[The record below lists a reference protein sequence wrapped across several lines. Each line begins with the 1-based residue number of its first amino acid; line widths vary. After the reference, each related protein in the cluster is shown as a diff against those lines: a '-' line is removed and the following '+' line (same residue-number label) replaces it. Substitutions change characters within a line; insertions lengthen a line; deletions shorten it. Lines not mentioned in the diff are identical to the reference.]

1 MAEDTP
7 SQLDLLIERVSR
19 LETTVGTLS
28 SSVARLETQNGALR
42 TELARQEDWACDGLL
57 RRTLFEGSVLFA
69 LREGK
74 ADGAKRDAHVPLQEV
89 AQFLRESQP
98 ELYSALRFFD
108 TKEEADRSIQERHQ
122 PGDNREY
129 IPRFAFDHFVVQRM
143 MDAGVPG
150 WTQAAGDKVWRTLV
164 AHWRHLH
171 CSPRDML
178 TRCTRSLALPAASSP
193 LRSFSSL
200 RSASR
205 PSPRVALAPARP
217 LPRPSPFAAAMGAI
231 RPSSGMGES
240 TVRPPADK
248 VMQDIA
254 DYVHNY
260 EVKSDVA
267 YSTARLCLIDTI
279 GCGLEGLRVSDEC
292 RALMEPIVPG
302 TTVPNGT
309 KVPGTPFQMDPG
321 HPSDNLG
328 AILAVADY
336 LSRTG
341 EPLKM
346 RDVLTA
352 MIKAHEIQGCMAL
365 ENSFNRVG
373 LDHVILVK
381 LASAAVVSQLL
392 GLSRDQTVDVI
403 SQVFVDGQSLRTFRH
418 APNTGSRKSWSAGD
432 ACMRAVHLAL
442 QVKRG
447 QMGIPTVLTAKTWGF
462 YDVLFKGKEFQ
473 FQRPYGSY
481 IMENVLFKISF
492 PAEFHA
498 QTAAEAAHI
507 LHKQLADM
515 GKSSDDIKHVKIRTQ
530 EAAIRIIDKSGPLH
544 NFADRDHTIQ
554 YMVAVPLIFGRLTT
568 EDYSDA
574 VAADPRIDAL
584 REKIQCVEDPTF
596 TADYHDPNKRFIS
609 NALTVTLNDGT
620 VLPEVHIDTPVGH
633 KRRREEGTPLLNAKF
648 ERHIRP
654 HFEGAHVDKILSLVG
669 DQSTLEQMDV
679 KDFTD
684 LFVSK

>member
-1 MAEDTP
+1 ML
-7 SQLDLLIERVSR
+7 SSR
-19 LETTVGTLS
+19 LS
-28 SSVARLETQNGALR
+28 SSA
-42 TELARQEDWACDGLL
+42 
-57 RRTLFEGSVLFA
+57 
-69 LREGK
+69 
-74 ADGAKRDAHVPLQEV
+74 
-89 AQFLRESQP
+89 
-98 ELYSALRFFD
+98 
-108 TKEEADRSIQERHQ
+108 
-122 PGDNREY
+122 
-129 IPRFAFDHFVVQRM
+129 
-143 MDAGVPG
+143 
-150 WTQAAGDKVWRTLV
+150 
-164 AHWRHLH
+164 
-171 CSPRDML
+171 
-178 TRCTRSLALPAASSP
+178 TRSLA
-193 LRSFSSL
+193 
-200 RSASR
+200 
-205 PSPRVALAPARP
+205 ALAPRRALSTAVRSP
-217 LPRPSPFAAAMGAI
+217 LLRSSSALVSPSHRVPSAFATAMGAT
-231 RPSSGMGES
+231 RAAHGGES
-240 TVRPPADK
+240 TVRPDSDK

-260 EVKSDVA
+260 QVKSDVA
-267 YSTARLCLIDTI
+267 YNTARLCLIDTI
-279 GCGLEGLRVSDEC
+279 GCGLEGLRVSEEC
-292 RALMEPIVPG
+292 RKLMEPIVPG

-309 KVPGTPFQMDPG
+309 KVPGTPFQMDPVRGAFAIGTQIRWLDFNDWYTPGFLAAEWG

-336 LSRTG
+336 LNRTG
-341 EPLKM
+341 EPLTVK
-346 RDVLTA
+346 DVLTA

-392 GLSRDQTVDVI
+392 GLTRDQTVDVI

-498 QTAAEAAHI
+498 QTAAEAAHV
-507 LHKQLADM
+507 LHKQLKDM
-515 GKSSDDIKHVKIRTQ
+515 GKSSDDIKHVQIRTQ

-568 EDYSDA
+568 EDYSDQ

-584 REKIQCVEDPTF
+584 REKMQCVEDKQF
-596 TADYHDPNKRFIS
+596 TADYHDPEKRFIS
-609 NALTVTLNDGT
+609 NGLTVTLNDGT
-620 VLPEVHIDTPVGH
+620 VLPEVHIDYPVGH
-633 KRRREEGTPLLNAKF
+633 RLRREEGTPLLEAKF
-648 ERHIRP
+648 ERHIKP
-654 HFEGAHVDKILSLVG
+654 HFDGSHVEKILKLVG
-669 DQSTLEQMDV
+669 NQAELEKLPV

-684 LFVSK
+684 LFVTKA

>member
-1 MAEDTP
+1 MLSLRSTAQRTFT
-7 SQLDLLIERVSR
+7 SVSSR
-19 LETTVGTLS
+19 RSISIASNSLRKTSPS
-28 SSVARLETQNGALR
+28 SSSST
-42 TELARQEDWACDGLL
+42 
-57 RRTLFEGSVLFA
+57 S
-69 LREGK
+69 
-74 ADGAKRDAHVPLQEV
+74 PLS
-89 AQFLRESQP
+89 RP
-98 ELYSALRFFD
+98 
-108 TKEEADRSIQERHQ
+108 
-122 PGDNREY
+122 
-129 IPRFAFDHFVVQRM
+129 
-143 MDAGVPG
+143 
-150 WTQAAGDKVWRTLV
+150 
-164 AHWRHLH
+164 
-171 CSPRDML
+171 
-178 TRCTRSLALPAASSP
+178 SLPSSASSP
-193 LRSFSSL
+193 LLSK
-200 RSASR
+200 
-205 PSPRVALAPARP
+205 
-217 LPRPSPFAAAMGAI
+217 MGQV
-231 RPSSGMGES
+231 RNSHGMGES
-240 TVRPPADK
+240 TVRPESDK
-248 VMQDIA
+248 VIQDIA

-260 EVKSDVA
+260 KIDSDVA

-279 GCGLEGLRVSDEC
+279 GCGLEGLRVSPEC
-292 RALMEPIVPG
+292 KALMEPIVPG
-302 TTVPNGT
+302 TVVPNGT
-309 KVPGTPFQMDPG
+309 KVPGTPFQMDPVRGAFAIGTQIRWLDFNDGNSESHGFGECSGFLAAEWG

-346 RDVLTA
+346 KDVLEA

-373 LDHVILVK
+373 LDHVVLVK
-381 LASAAVVSQLL
+381 LASAAVVSKML
-392 GLSRDQTVDVI
+392 GLTRDQTVDVV

-462 YDVLFKGKEFQ
+462 YDVLFKGNEFK

-507 LHKQLADM
+507 IHKQLKDA

-568 EDYSDA
+568 EDYSDK
-574 VAADPRIDAL
+574 VAADPRIDEL
-584 REKIQCVEDPTF
+584 RAKIQCVEDKQF
-596 TADYHDPNKRFIS
+596 TVDYHDPEKRYIS

-620 VLPEVHIDTPVGH
+620 VMDEVLVPVPVGH
-633 KRRREEGTPLLNAKF
+633 RERREEGTPLLNQKF
-648 ERHIRP
+648 IRHLTQFFSKEKADEIM
-654 HFEGAHVDKILSLVG
+654 KLVG
-669 DQSTLEQMDV
+669 DQSTLEQMGV
-679 KDFTD
+679 AEFTD
-684 LFVSK
+684 LFVTSE